1 VMGPWP
7 IFYVISRLSFC
18 FLHLPIHA
26 QNTHDTQLHEYP
38 HRKRR
43 HMNNMRN
50 LPMIGMDIMKDNDRT
65 YSWMIWYVLRSDTTT
80 SQQHTTR
87 PSWLGFYAP
96 LITIATC
103 TSPRDL
109 YYNH

>member
-1 VMGPWP
+1 MGLFPML
-7 IFYVISRLSFC
+7 FSRLSDFC

-50 LPMIGMDIMKDNDRT
+50 FPMIGIDIMKDNDRT
-65 YSWMIWYVLRSDTTT
+65 YS
-80 SQQHTTR
+80 
-87 PSWLGFYAP
+87 
-96 LITIATC
+96 
-103 TSPRDL
+103 
-109 YYNH
+109 